1 MKKGALAA
9 IIIFSVLFGLL
20 IAAPYDQRA
29 EQATGTLTAEQ
40 QTQQTQ
46 QSEPLYYV
54 RVHQGCLAVYR
65 GTEADPFAVTDI
77 RLSSLREYDQQLMQ
91 QGFPLYSEQEL
102 TTFLEDYGS

>member
-9 IIIFSVLFGLL
+9 ILVSSVLFALL
-20 IAAPYDQRA
+20 IAAPEYEKT
-29 EQATGTLTAEQ
+29 EQATGTLTPE
-40 QTQQTQ
+40 QQTQ

-54 RVHQGCLAVYR
+54 RVYEGRLAVYR
-65 GTEADPFAVTDI
+65 DTETDPFAVTDI